1 MKKIL
6 FVLCLFGLVSTMG
19 CNDLVAPD
27 LNEYQDTELSDSD
40 GNHDTNDVHSVDVT
54 PDEDADTGSMSDVDD
69 VDDVDECIPEVLQ
82 CSDTVCGPQIDNCGN
97 PVTCLPCGC
106 TTLDEVCGLADLGI
120 LTQCGQPDDENYV
133 KKCNIPKIPGL
144 TEELLQESS
153 PLLYV
158 DKENGS
164 DSNNGQK
171 EAPFQSIQKALVT
184 AQASYA
190 VSSTNDQDKVVAIIV
205 AGDAQTVYDENSL
218 ELISGVSLIG
228 GYDSDF
234 KRTRHNRPTIKG
246 NRSPAQKDESSFG
259 LVAQDIDS
267 ETLVHNFHITTVD
280 AAQNASAYA
289 IYARDSDKLVLDN
302 ITTRA
307 GKGGD
312 GAAGSAGQ
320 TGQNGEK
327 GKNSTWQDSP
337 IPLVTDDTSTP
348 GAGGVNSQCP
358 STTGGGAG
366 GQGATKSDEPK
377 SGVTKYD
384 AQGGLPG
391 SAQNGGRGGDGDDS
405 PFITLPGLNG
415 SAGISAGLV
424 NDNFWKPTDNTSP
437 GMDGTN
443 GRGGAGGGG
452 GSKITGKSNGN
463 SGAGGGAGGCAGTG
477 GGAGKA
483 GGGSFG
489 LFLVHSNIK
498 ILNSTF
504 TADRGGKGGN
514 GGKGGSGGKGG
525 NGGASAD
532 KYAPYGGNGGKGSN
546 GSAGGHGGAGAGG
559 VSYGAYCHESAPK
572 IGENVIFVAG
582 ASAPGG
588 QGPSPDESGGA
599 GIAEEHFGCD

>member
-120 LTQCGQPDDENYV
+120 LTQCGQADDENYV

-184 AQASYA
+184 AQASYV
-190 VSSTNDQDKVVAIIV
+190 VSSANDQNKVVAIIV

-228 GYDSDF
+228 GYDSNF

-302 ITTRA
+302 ITTLA

-312 GAAGSAGQ
+312 GAAGSAGKDGKVGAN
-320 TGQNGEK
+320 GQNSTSSKPGLG
-327 GKNSTWQDSP
+327 GKNENCAPVHSQGGHGGSGQVVIGLSP
-337 IPLVTDDTSTP
+337 KEAQP
-348 GAGGVNSQCP
+348 GNPAKIAK
-358 STTGGGAG
+358 GGA
-366 GQGATKSDEPK
+366 A
-377 SGVTKYD
+377 
-384 AQGGLPG
+384 
-391 SAQNGGRGGDGDDS
+391 SALNGYGGDGENAPPQEYLAENGQS
-405 PFITLPGLNG
+405 GLSGGEVAENKWMPSGHGTEAQEG
-415 SAGISAGLV
+415 SH
-424 NDNFWKPTDNTSP
+424 
-437 GMDGTN
+437 GT
-443 GRGGAGGGG
+443 GGGG
-452 GSKITGKSNGN
+452 GGGGAKIGSLSDGYA
-463 SGAGGGAGGCAGTG
+463 GGGGGAGGCAGTG

-489 LFLVHSNIK
+489 LFLVDSDIEIK
-498 ILNSTF
+498 SSIFKANS
-504 TADRGGKGGN
+504 GGKGGN
-514 GGKGGSGGKGG
+514 GGKGGRGGSGGKGG
-525 NGGASAD
+525 KSAQD
-532 KYAPYGGNGGKGSN
+532 KTPYGGKGGDGSN

-572 IGENVIFVAG
+572 IGENVIFIAG

-588 QGPSPDESGGA
+588 QGPSPEESGGA
-599 GIAEEHFGCD
+599 GIAEKHFGCD